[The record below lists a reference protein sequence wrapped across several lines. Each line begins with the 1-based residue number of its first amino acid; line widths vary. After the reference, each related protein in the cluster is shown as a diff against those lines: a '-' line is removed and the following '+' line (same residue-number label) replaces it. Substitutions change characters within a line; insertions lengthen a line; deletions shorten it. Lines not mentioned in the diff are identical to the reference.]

1 MLVRDRTSDTGKDAR
16 ICAKM
21 PRSCR
26 RCHTAR
32 HRTWLRPVACG
43 QFAIS
48 WHASDTVC
56 TCSTSSGQVLV
67 KPIVHVYVIVTLITD
82 HSAAELE
89 QWQSIYAQLG

>member
-1 MLVRDRTSDTGKDAR
+1 MLVRDRTSDTGTLPKDAR

-48 WHASDTVC
+48 WHASVC

-67 KPIVHVYVIVTLITD
+67 KPVVHVCVIVTLIAD
-82 HSAAELE
+82 HSTAELE
-89 QWQSIYAQLG
+89 Q